1 MAFDFPRKDFDLM
14 KLLVFGG
21 TGLTGGLV
29 VDMALKQ
36 GHQVTV
42 LTRDASKFSHRNQDL
57 EVIEGS
63 ATSQSDIEKTLR
75 DVDAVIHCLGIGGKG
90 QGSATTVVSDS
101 VKAVLAAMKLTGV
114 KRIVCMSNVG
124 AGGSGTWFY
133 NRVVVPVFLRWLKP
147 IIADKDRM
155 EGLLKGSGLEWT
167 SVRLPNIVDGP
178 ARPIQASESGKGIGI
193 SITAASAAAFL
204 LQQISD
210 NQWLHKSPS
219 ISN

>member
-1 MAFDFPRKDFDLM
+1 M

-36 GHQVTV
+36 GHQVVV
-42 LTRDASKFSHRNQDL
+42 LTRDASRFSHRNQNL

-63 ATSQSDIEKTLR
+63 ATSQADIEEALI

-101 VKAVLAAMKLTGV
+101 VKAVLPAMKSKGV
-114 KRIVCMSNVG
+114 RRIVCMSNVG
-124 AGGSGTWFY
+124 AGESGTWFY

-155 EGLLKGSGLEWT
+155 ESFLKVSGLEWT
-167 SVRLPNIVDGP
+167 SVRLPNIVEGP
-178 ARPIQASESGKGIGI
+178 TRPIQASESGKGIGI
-193 SITAASAAAFL
+193 TITAASTAEFL

-210 NQWLHKSPS
+210 NQWLQKSPS

>member
-1 MAFDFPRKDFDLM
+1 M

-29 VDMALKQ
+29 VEMALEQ
-36 GHQVTV
+36 GHHVVV
-42 LTRDASKFSHRNQDL
+42 LTRDASRFSNRNQNL

-63 ATSQSDIEKTLR
+63 ATSQSDIEKALR

-90 QGSATTVVSDS
+90 KGSATTVVSDS
-101 VKAVLAAMKLTGV
+101 VKAALAAMKSTGV
-114 KRIVCMSNVG
+114 KRIICMSNVG
-124 AGGSGTWFY
+124 AGRSGTWFY

-155 EGLLKGSGLEWT
+155 EGLLKVSGLEWT

-193 SITAASAAAFL
+193 SITAASTAAFL

>member
-14 KLLVFGG
+14 KLLVFGA

>member
-1 MAFDFPRKDFDLM
+1 M

-29 VDMALKQ
+29 VEMSLKQ
-36 GHQVTV
+36 GHQVVV
-42 LTRDASKFSHRNQDL
+42 LTRDASKFSHRNQNL

-63 ATSQSDIEKTLR
+63 ATSQADIEKALK

-90 QGSATTVVSDS
+90 QGSATTVISDS
-101 VKAVLAAMKLTGV
+101 VKALLAAMKSTGV
-114 KRIVCMSNVG
+114 NRVICMSNVG
-124 AGGSGTWFY
+124 AGGSGTWLY

-147 IIADKDRM
+147 IIADKNRM
-155 EGLLKGSGLEWT
+155 ENFLEESGLDWT
-167 SVRLPNIVDGP
+167 SVRLPNIVEGP

-193 SITAASAAAFL
+193 SITAASTAAFL
-204 LQQISD
+204 IQQIND

>member
-14 KLLVFGG
+14 KLLVFGA

-36 GHQVTV
+36 GHKVAV
-42 LTRDASKFSHRNQDL
+42 LTRDASRFSHRNQNL

-63 ATSQSDIEKTLR
+63 ATSKSDIEKALR

-90 QGSATTVVSDS
+90 QGSITTVVSDS
-101 VKAVLAAMKLTGV
+101 VKAALAAMKSKGV
-114 KRIVCMSNVG
+114 KRIICMSNVG

-155 EGLLKGSGLEWT
+155 ESFLKESGLEWT
-167 SVRLPNIVDGP
+167 SVRLPNIVEGP
-178 ARPIQASESGKGIGI
+178 VRPIQASDGGKGIGI
-193 SITAASAAAFL
+193 SITAASTAAFL

-210 NQWLHKSPS
+210 NQWVQKSPS

>member
-1 MAFDFPRKDFDLM
+1 M

-29 VDMALKQ
+29 VDMALEQ
-36 GHQVTV
+36 GHEVVV
-42 LTRDASKFSHRNQDL
+42 LTRDASKFSNRNQNL

-63 ATSQSDIEKTLR
+63 ATSKSDIEKALK

-90 QGSATTVVSDS
+90 QGSRTSVVSDS
-101 VKAVLAAMKLTGV
+101 VKAVLAAMKNKGV
-114 KRIVCMSNVG
+114 RRIVCMSNVG

-147 IIADKDRM
+147 IIEDKDRM
-155 EGLLKGSGLEWT
+155 ESLLKESHLEWT

-178 ARPIQASESGKGIGI
+178 GREVRASESGKGIGI
-193 SITAASAAAFL
+193 SITAESTAAFL
-204 LQQISD
+204 LQQIS
-210 NQWLHKSPS
+210 NNHWVQKSPS
-219 ISN
+219 VSN

>member
-1 MAFDFPRKDFDLM
+1 M

-29 VDMALKQ
+29 VEMALKQ
-36 GHQVTV
+36 GHKVAV
-42 LTRDASKFSHRNQDL
+42 LTRVASRFSHRNQNL

-63 ATSQSDIEKTLR
+63 ATSQSDIEKALR
-75 DVDAVIHCLGIGGKG
+75 GVDAVIHCLGIGGKG
-90 QGSATTVVSDS
+90 QGSITTVVSDS
-101 VKAVLAAMKLTGV
+101 VKAALAAMKSKGV
-114 KRIVCMSNVG
+114 KRIICMSNVG
-124 AGGSGTWFY
+124 AGGSGTWLY

-155 EGLLKGSGLEWT
+155 EKFLKESDLDWT
-167 SVRLPNIVDGP
+167 SVRLPNIMEGP
-178 ARPIQASESGKGIGI
+178 ARTIQASDSGKGIGI
-193 SITAASAAAFL
+193 SITAASTAAFL
-204 LQQISD
+204 IQQISD

>member
-1 MAFDFPRKDFDLM
+1 M

-29 VDMALKQ
+29 VEMALEQ
-36 GHQVTV
+36 GHEVVV
-42 LTRDASKFSHRNQDL
+42 LTRDASKFSNRNQNL

-63 ATSQSDIEKTLR
+63 ATSKSDIEKALK

-90 QGSATTVVSDS
+90 QGSRTSVVSDS
-101 VKAVLAAMKLTGV
+101 VKAVLAAMKNKGV
-114 KRIVCMSNVG
+114 RRIVCMSNVG

-147 IIADKDRM
+147 IIEDKDRM
-155 EGLLKGSGLEWT
+155 ESLLKESHLEWT

-178 ARPIQASESGKGIGI
+178 GREVRASESGKGIGI
-193 SITAASAAAFL
+193 SITAESTAAFL
-204 LQQISD
+204 LQQIS
-210 NQWLHKSPS
+210 NNHWVQKSPS
-219 ISN
+219 VSN

>member
-1 MAFDFPRKDFDLM
+1 M

-29 VDMALKQ
+29 VEMALKQ
-36 GHQVTV
+36 GHKVAV
-42 LTRDASKFSHRNQDL
+42 LTRDASRFSHRNQNL

-63 ATSQSDIEKTLR
+63 ATSQSDIEKALR

-90 QGSATTVVSDS
+90 KGSATTVVSDS
-101 VKAVLAAMKLTGV
+101 VKAALAAMKSKSV
-114 KRIVCMSNVG
+114 RRIVCMSNVG

-133 NRVVVPVFLRWLKP
+133 NRVVVPIFLRWLKP

-155 EGLLKGSGLEWT
+155 ESFLKESGLEWT
-167 SVRLPNIVDGP
+167 SVRLPNIVEGP
-178 ARPIQASESGKGIGI
+178 ARPIQASDSGKGIGI
-193 SITAASAAAFL
+193 SITAASTAAFL

-210 NQWLHKSPS
+210 NQWVQKSPS

>member
-1 MAFDFPRKDFDLM
+1 M

-29 VDMALKQ
+29 VEMALKQ
-36 GHQVTV
+36 GHKVAV
-42 LTRDASKFSHRNQDL
+42 LTRDASRFSHRNQNL

-63 ATSQSDIEKTLR
+63 ATSQSDIEKALR

-114 KRIVCMSNVG
+114 KRIICMSNVG
-124 AGGSGTWFY
+124 AGGSGTWLY

-155 EGLLKGSGLEWT
+155 ENFLKESGFDWT
-167 SVRLPNIVDGP
+167 SVRLPNIVEGP

-193 SITAASAAAFL
+193 SITAASTAAFL
-204 LQQISD
+204 IQQIND